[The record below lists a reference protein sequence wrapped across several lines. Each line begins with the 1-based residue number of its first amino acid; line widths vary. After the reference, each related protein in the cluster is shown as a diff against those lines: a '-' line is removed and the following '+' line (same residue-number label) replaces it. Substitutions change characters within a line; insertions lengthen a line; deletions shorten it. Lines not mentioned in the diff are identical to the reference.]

1 MKKTFLAKLA
11 LSLGVI
17 GGSVVGPTLLADNVS
32 HAQESQSQ
40 KQIGNLT
47 QKNESTLHLTF
58 DKSINANVDENG
70 ILTISDGKKTET
82 LPVNAKDKN
91 GEEVTLAYKKVDD
104 GYDIHVMKS
113 SQNRNWAK
121 CALGTAGGAGGGG
134 LTGGAA
140 GSTIPGI
147 GTVAGTVIGGV
158 SGGAAGAAASCFD

>member
-70 ILTISDGKKTET
+70 ILTISDGKK
-82 LPVNAKDKN
+82 LK
-91 GEEVTLAYKKVDD
+91 LY
-104 GYDIHVMKS
+104 
-113 SQNRNWAK
+113 
-121 CALGTAGGAGGGG
+121 L
-134 LTGGAA
+134 
-140 GSTIPGI
+140 
-147 GTVAGTVIGGV
+147 
-158 SGGAAGAAASCFD
+158 